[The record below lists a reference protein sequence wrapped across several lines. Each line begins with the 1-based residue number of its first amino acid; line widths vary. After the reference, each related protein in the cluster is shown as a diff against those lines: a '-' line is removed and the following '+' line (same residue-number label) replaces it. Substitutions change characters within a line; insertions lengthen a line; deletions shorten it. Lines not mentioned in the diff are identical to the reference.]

1 MMTEFVLEEVHWPAT
16 MSEDLRAALR
26 SAVSRLRTRSELLG
40 LAAGGSFASGEM
52 DEFSD
57 LDLFLV
63 VAPPAWAEPSE
74 SRRAIAQS
82 LGPLLLAFKG
92 EHVGE
97 PDMLICLYGPP
108 LVHVELHF
116 VTPERFCARP
126 DRHVVLWDRE
136 GRLRAAG
143 PRGLP
148 PPAPPDWQWIEDRF
162 WHWVRYVAAKIGRA
176 ELFEAL
182 RILGDLRSRVLGPL
196 ALHEAGA
203 PAYGV
208 KKIERTSPDRAKQM
222 RATVAAYD
230 ADDIVRAMRAT
241 IAMYRSFR
249 DRAPA
254 DLHLRSG
261 AEVSVEKY
269 FAAVAE
275 RVERRES
282 PATEE

>member
-1 MMTEFVLEEVHWPAT
+1 MTEYVLEEARWPPA
-16 MSEDLRAALR
+16 MSEDLRAILR
-26 SAVSRLRTRSELLG
+26 STVSQLRAHPALLG

-63 VAPPAWAEPSE
+63 VAPPAWAELSE
-74 SRRAIAQS
+74 SRRAITLS
-82 LGPLLLAFKG
+82 LGSLLLDFGG

-116 VTPERFCARP
+116 VTPEHFRARADGP
-126 DRHVVLWDRE
+126 VVLWDRE
-136 GRLRAAG
+136 GRSRAAA
-143 PRGLP
+143 PRGIS

-162 WHWVRYVAAKIGRA
+162 WHWVRYAAAKIGRG

-208 KKIERTSPDRAKQM
+208 KRVERASPDRAEQM
-222 RATVAAYD
+222 RATVAEYD
-230 ADDIVRAMRAT
+230 VTDIVRAIRAA
-241 IAMYRSFR
+241 IAMYRELR
-249 DRAPA
+249 TRAPA
-254 DLHLRSG
+254 DLQLRSR
-261 AEVSVEKY
+261 AEEYVEKY

-275 RVERRES
+275 RVEGRES